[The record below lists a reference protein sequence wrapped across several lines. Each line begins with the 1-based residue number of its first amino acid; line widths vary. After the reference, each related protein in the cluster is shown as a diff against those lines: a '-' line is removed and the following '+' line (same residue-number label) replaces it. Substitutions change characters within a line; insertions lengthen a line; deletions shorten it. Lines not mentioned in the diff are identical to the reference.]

1 MATVTVKMNVVE
13 IADELFARAKQ
24 RTTRDEFHPRDLL
37 DDLELIVAKE
47 KMVAVCYHFH
57 RTSVQAPSI
66 VQKVRSGI
74 YITVGGNQPI
84 ISKKGSRQV
93 MEF

>member
-1 MATVTVKMNVVE
+1 MNAAE

-37 DDLELIVAKE
+37 TDIELVVAKQQ
-47 KMVAVCYHFH
+47 MVAICYQFH
-57 RTSVQAPSI
+57 RASVQTPGI

-74 YITVGGNQPI
+74 YITVGGSNPVI
-84 ISKKGSRQV
+84 KKTGSRQV